1 MISRRTSRGL
11 DWLLFFVA
19 DLQTGFGP
27 FVAVYL
33 TAHRWTEAELG
44 FALAVASVSST
55 VAQIPA
61 GMIVDALRGKALAAA
76 VALVGIAASAV
87 LMAWSPEFW
96 PVVLAQALHGFA
108 SCMLNP
114 ALAAL
119 TIGLVATAAL
129 PERLGRNARFAA
141 IGSAVGALLLGA
153 CGSFVST
160 RMVFWLAASFCVPA
174 LLALWSLGLPL
185 SVPRTPRLT
194 GPAREAIRDVLLDRR
209 LLAYVA
215 CTALFHLANA
225 AMLPLAAVEITRRV
239 DEEASLI
246 IAACIL
252 VPQFMVALLSPL
264 AGRMACRWGRR
275 AVLLV
280 GFCALPARAVLLA
293 VVTDPFWI
301 IAVQALDG
309 VGGAAFGVMTP
320 LVAADLSGRGGR
332 FNFRMGI
339 LGAAVGLAAAAS
351 NLAAGLIAT
360 GLGAQTA
367 FSALALAGVCAVM
380 MVGLGM
386 PETRPIEAA
395 V

>member
-33 TAHRWTEAELG
+33 TAHRWTESELG
-44 FALAVASVSST
+44 FALAVASVSTT

-76 VALVGIAASAV
+76 VALVGIGASAI
-87 LMAWSPEFW
+87 LMAWSPGFW
-96 PVVLAQALHGFA
+96 PVVLAQVLHGFA

-141 IGSAVGALLLGA
+141 IGSAVGAVLMGA

-174 LLALWSLGLPL
+174 LLALRSLGLPL
-185 SVPRTPRLT
+185 TVPRAPRLT
-194 GPAREAIRDVLLDRR
+194 EPAREAIRDVLFDRR

-252 VPQFMVALLSPL
+252 VPQFMVAALSPL

-280 GFCALPARAVLLA
+280 GFCALPIRAVLLA
-293 VVTDPFWI
+293 VVTDPFWV

-332 FNFRMGI
+332 FNLRMGI

-351 NLAAGLIAT
+351 NMATGLIAT
-360 GLGAQTA
+360 NLGAQTA

-386 PETRPIEAA
+386 PETRPVEA
-395 V
+395 VV